1 MPKGSAH
8 VMRNESEGVSEVRRV
23 TAPQSPPAVVKSR
36 FVGDL
41 RFENEYPTLET
52 ADKLFDQL
60 DFQRA
65 CQVFLRNITAS
76 SMYAFR
82 QGLARD
88 LGVDAP
94 NKVAI
99 WEDQFDARSLLLTP
113 NSETVYAFTYL
124 DLAADGPTVVEIG
137 PGVLGFLNDMWM
149 REVVNFGPA
158 GPDQGHGGRYL
169 ILPPGYDDPLPPFG
183 FHVVPTRTY
192 GHWVVM
198 RGLRD
203 PDGSADAAVQTLKQ
217 FKSYPLAQMDNPRQT
232 EFINASGRDLDT
244 IHPVDERYFEDLADL
259 VQAEHPDAVDAET
272 AGMLLSIGIEKGKPF
287 APDERMAGILA
298 EAARVGSAMALA
310 TSYRTRLPL
319 HRYDDRQ
326 WIEIG
331 NTGYP
336 YYEKDGHT
344 VFDGLSLMG
353 WFATGSSIA
362 MVEPP
367 YGKGSAYMWTY
378 TDANGDWL
386 DGSKSY
392 KIHLPAP
399 IPAANFWSVVLYDVW
414 TRSILANGQPAASLN
429 QYADG
434 IQTDDDGSIDLYF
447 GPEPPS
453 GREGNWIRT
462 VPGKGWFTILRVYGP
477 IDGYFDRTWKPT
489 DITPT

>member
-1 MPKGSAH
+1 MGY
-8 VMRNESEGVSEVRRV
+8 VSDGPLDVRRI
-23 TAPQSPPAVVKSR
+23 TAPEAPPDVVHSR

-41 RFENEYPTLET
+41 EFANEYPTAGT
-52 ADKLFDQL
+52 VDKLFDQL

-82 QGLARD
+82 LGLARD

-94 NKVAI
+94 YKVAI
-99 WEDQFDARSLLLTP
+99 WEDQFDAQSLLLTP
-113 NSETVYAFTYL
+113 NSETVYGLTYL
-124 DLAADGPTVVEIG
+124 DLKTDGPTVVEIG

-149 REVVNFGPA
+149 REVVNFGPV

-169 ILPPGYDDPLPPFG
+169 VLPPGYDGPVPSYG
-183 FHVVPTRTY
+183 FHVVRPKTY

-203 PDGSADAAVQTLKQ
+203 SDGSSAEAIATLKK
-217 FKSYPLAQMDNPRQT
+217 FKAYPLTEMDSPRET
-232 EFINASGRDLDT
+232 VFINASGKDLDT
-244 IHPVDERYFEDLADL
+244 IHPVDSRYFDDLADL
-259 VQAEHPDAVDAET
+259 VQGEHPGAVDAET
-272 AGMLLSIGIEKGKPF
+272 AGILAAIGIEHGKPF
-287 APDERMAGILA
+287 DPDERMAEILA
-298 EAARVGSAMALA
+298 EAAKVGSAMALA

-319 HRYDDRQ
+319 QRYDDRQ

-336 YYEKDGHT
+336 YYEQDGHT
-344 VFDGLSLMG
+344 MLSGLSLMG

-386 DGSKSY
+386 DGSKTY
-392 KIHLPAP
+392 KMTMPAP
-399 IPAANFWSVVLYDVW
+399 IPAANFWSSVVYDVW
-414 TRSILANGQPAASLN
+414 TRSMLANGEAAASLN

-434 IQTDDDGSIDLYF
+434 VTASDDGSIELFF
-447 GPEPPS
+447 GPEPPV
-453 GREGNWIRT
+453 GNEGNWIRT
-462 VPGKGWFTILRVYGP
+462 VPGKGWFTILRIYGP
-477 IDGYFDRTWKPT
+477 IDGYFDHTWKPT
-489 DITPT
+489 DITPA